1 MSCQCEHS
9 ADPFN
14 QVQVS
19 RLAPKRNGK
28 QTCSCSFQLR
38 QCWAEAHFAEA
49 RWIAR
54 PVRSTEYL
62 VFLAASLKHQTNLM
76 RSFHFRPSATNSD
89 PCSKQPAGVALAQGG
104 PPSNW
109 HPILPRMREPE
120 MESAHHPRLVP
131 SPLSHHCYAAA
142 TLLLN
147 HVSCFRSTFASICS
161 LPHLLGR
168 DRRQPLRNTV
178 PWYQYC
184 YCHKASRRVVV
195 PSSAPHSGRPT
206 WRFPPEASLEAS
218 LEQSAFNDI
227 PSSCLHSATG

>member
-1 MSCQCEHS
+1 
-9 ADPFN
+9 
-14 QVQVS
+14 
-19 RLAPKRNGK
+19 
-28 QTCSCSFQLR
+28 
-38 QCWAEAHFAEA
+38 
-49 RWIAR
+49 
-54 PVRSTEYL
+54 
-62 VFLAASLKHQTNLM
+62 M

-89 PCSKQPAGVALAQGG
+89 PCSKQPAGVALAQGV

-120 MESAHHPRLVP
+120 MEPAHHPSLAS
-131 SPLSHHCYAAA
+131 SPLSHHCDAAA

-184 YCHKASRRVVV
+184 ECHKAISSSRRSFFR
-195 PSSAPHSGRPT
+195 PPFRANMEISSRSFARGLART
-206 WRFPPEASLEAS
+206 
-218 LEQSAFNDI
+218 I
-227 PSSCLHSATG
+227 CLQ